1 MKYRR
6 ESWEQTQL
14 IVAHSKLFML
24 LTLYKYICLIQ
35 HICQFLEEEEEEEDD
50 KEEEEEEANLYLAHS
65 TRDEILNV

>member
-35 HICQFLEEEEEEEDD
+35 HICQFLEEEEDD
-50 KEEEEEEANLYLAHS
+50 KEEEEEGG
-65 TRDEILNV
+65 